1 MDKVKNVIVYPIC
14 GFANRLR
21 FISTCYSICQKY
33 DCNMQIYWKPSDEC
47 NLGFNEI
54 FESIGSILEIKEM
67 PQNYVFL
74 GHKHLHHIINLV
86 TNHVRLEGDIDN
98 LILMGSHEYNIPQ
111 LNKLE
116 FLKYKY
122 QLYKSIRWN
131 SNILNIVDKSIA
143 DNNLN
148 NYVSVHYRGLDNR
161 FDANDLK
168 NNRNI
173 DFENNSTIAEFNN
186 IINLIKNDYKVI
198 LFSNKKDVN
207 INRAI
212 RINNSDCN
220 RKNNQDMI
228 NSIVEFIIMSRS
240 KLIIGTYFSS
250 FSDEA
255 TFFNLIPKIIPY
267 SVDDT
272 ILPHSYH
279 CSGFSFENGFKCI
292 NYNNKSI
299 LDCLNI

>member
-21 FISTCYSICQKY
+21 FISTCYSICNKY
-33 DCNMQIYWKPSDEC
+33 ELNMQIYWTPTNEC

-54 FESIGSILEIKEM
+54 FESIGDITEITEL

-74 GHKHLHHIINLV
+74 GHKHLYHIINLV
-86 TNHVRLEGDIDN
+86 NNHVRTEGDIDN
-98 LILMGSHEYNIPQ
+98 LILTGSHEYNIPQ
-111 LNKLE
+111 LNKLQ
-116 FLKYKY
+116 FLKHKY
-122 QLYKSIRWN
+122 NFYNSIKW
-131 SNILNIVDKSIA
+131 STNILNLVDKSIA
-143 DNNLN
+143 DNNLD
-148 NYVSVHYRGLDNR
+148 NYISVHYRGLDNR

-173 DFENNSTIAEFNN
+173 DFENNSTISEFNN
-186 IINLIKNDYKVI
+186 IINLIKNDHKVI
-198 LFSNKKDVN
+198 LFSNKKDIN

-220 RKNNQDMI
+220 RKSNTDMI

-267 SVDDT
+267 SVEDT
-272 ILPHSYH
+272 IVPHSYH
-279 CSGFSFENGFKCI
+279 CAGFSFENGFKCL

-299 LDCLNI
+299 LDCLNV